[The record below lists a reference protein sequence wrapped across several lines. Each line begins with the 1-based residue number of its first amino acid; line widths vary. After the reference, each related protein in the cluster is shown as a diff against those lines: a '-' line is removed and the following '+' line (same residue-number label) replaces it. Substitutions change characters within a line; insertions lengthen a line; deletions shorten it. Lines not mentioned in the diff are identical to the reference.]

1 MDKLVK
7 ATLRKASRKS
17 VEEVLPQLKRYFKL
31 NKWLGNNNRYLVNVT
46 KLLFE
51 DTQPGRAIKH
61 RHLAQYIAAS
71 APLHCADGWS
81 LLGRSIDCHSRG
93 DTDAARHF
101 AYYAELRAAM
111 SLLAVEGVGIFSDRH
126 FVVRTPTD
134 CPHIGS
140 LPRAGRRGGLPTHSI
155 VWSALNHWADLK
167 RSTELLG
174 EMISAGGLSVAEWL
188 EHFQTGPSFQP
199 IGSQWLKTWGLD
211 LRRMSDDRDARN
223 DASYRPT
230 HLVPRGLPEATAT
243 VDFICALWSSCEP
256 SSYSRFENLDRHL
269 LRLTLEKAF
278 EGTKGSTPIQDPAAF
293 LNNVSLMLDHAN
305 FEGPIRQE
313 WLDFLTRKTEPQN
326 PAIIIASQRLEDIH
340 DINYHTQVLSRAPL
354 LLRVATGACA
364 RLLQRTDLKKEDLK
378 FWWLPLGQERGLW
391 DAGFEPDQMTDL
403 WADVDTAV
411 EEVKSWEGANAAQKP
426 SLERWRRE
434 LPYQISVLGGF
445 ERVALWGLGL

>member
-140 LPRAGRRGGLPTHSI
+140 LPRAGRRGCPPRCKRASSLP
-155 VWSALNHWADLK
+155 V
-167 RSTELLG
+167 
-174 EMISAGGLSVAEWL
+174 
-188 EHFQTGPSFQP
+188 
-199 IGSQWLKTWGLD
+199 
-211 LRRMSDDRDARN
+211 
-223 DASYRPT
+223 
-230 HLVPRGLPEATAT
+230 
-243 VDFICALWSSCEP
+243 
-256 SSYSRFENLDRHL
+256 
-269 LRLTLEKAF
+269 
-278 EGTKGSTPIQDPAAF
+278 
-293 LNNVSLMLDHAN
+293 
-305 FEGPIRQE
+305 
-313 WLDFLTRKTEPQN
+313 
-326 PAIIIASQRLEDIH
+326 
-340 DINYHTQVLSRAPL
+340 
-354 LLRVATGACA
+354 
-364 RLLQRTDLKKEDLK
+364 
-378 FWWLPLGQERGLW
+378 
-391 DAGFEPDQMTDL
+391 
-403 WADVDTAV
+403 
-411 EEVKSWEGANAAQKP
+411 
-426 SLERWRRE
+426 
-434 LPYQISVLGGF
+434 
-445 ERVALWGLGL
+445 